1 MTAMMRPAITTTA
14 LLVTSLVVPAAPE
27 AWIRLR
33 TDHLV
38 IVSNA
43 GERGTRDVAQR
54 LERFIDAFASLRI
67 VEVTPDVPVTVM
79 VFRNDAAFSKFRPRQ
94 NGKTMNLSGYF
105 QRADD
110 ENLIALS
117 LESSAD
123 AHPYRVIFHEYAHA
137 LTTRAAILWPLWFQ
151 EGLAEF
157 CATFEADDQFAELG
171 LPVPEHVRL
180 LDRDRWLP
188 LQTLF
193 AVDRT
198 SPIYAGD
205 EQKIFYAEAWAL
217 VHYLIVG
224 DHGRH
229 RAGLA
234 QFAGRLA
241 AGLAADRAFASAFDM
256 SGEALEAELRQYIA
270 GRQFVDES
278 LTLRR
283 PAPAVSA
290 SFDAL
295 ASADADVYQGSL
307 LMRVG
312 RRDEADPY
320 FNRAHRA
327 NPATPH
333 LEESLGF
340 LALARQR
347 YDEALQHLAQAIH
360 QDPAN
365 HLAHYYYAE
374 ALRRQVMEQGHPLS
388 PDVAR
393 AMSEPLRAAIRL
405 MPSFARAYYLL
416 GCVHYVTGEDLD
428 EGVRLLQ
435 TAIRLAPPHRAAMLM
450 LASLQLKMRDCAAAK
465 ATAEAI
471 IAAPDAT
478 AAMKAEARTVADK
491 ATAAGCRIASL
502 GATGDRRGPT

>member
-1 MTAMMRPAITTTA
+1 MTRPPIATIA
-14 LLVTSLVVPAAPE
+14 LLVTSLTLPASAAPDT
-27 AWIRLR
+27 WTRLR

-43 GERGTRDVAQR
+43 GESGTRDVAER
-54 LERFIDAFASLRI
+54 LERFIDTLSSLGSI
-67 VEVTPDVPVTVM
+67 EVTPDVPVTVM
-79 VFRNDAAFSKFRPRQ
+79 VFRNDASFSRFRPRQ
-94 NGKTMNLSGYF
+94 AGKTMSLSGYF

-117 LESSAD
+117 LETSAD
-123 AHPYRVIFHEYAHA
+123 AYPYRVIFHEYAHA
-137 LTTRAAILWPLWFQ
+137 LTTRAAVLWPLWLQ

-157 CATFEADDQFAELG
+157 CSTFEADDQFAELG
-171 LPVPEHVRL
+171 LPVPEHVAL
-180 LDRDRWLP
+180 LDRERWLP
-188 LQTLF
+188 LRTLF

-198 SPIYAGD
+198 SSLYTGD
-205 EQKIFYAEAWAL
+205 QQKIFYAEAWAL
-217 VHYLIVG
+217 VHYLLVG

-229 RAGLA
+229 RPGVA
-234 QFAGRLA
+234 QFANGLA
-241 AGLAADRAFASAFDM
+241 AGRAADRAFASAFDV
-256 SGEALEAELRQYIA
+256 SGAALEPALRQYIA

-278 LTLRR
+278 LRLER

-290 SFDAL
+290 SFDKL
-295 ASADADVYQGSL
+295 TSGEADVYQGSL

-340 LALARQR
+340 IALARQR
-347 YDEALQHLAQAIH
+347 YDEALQHLRLAIQ

-374 ALRRQVMEQGHPLS
+374 VLRRQVMEQGHPLS

-393 AMSEPLRAAIRL
+393 AMAGPLREAIRL

-428 EGVRLLQ
+428 EGVRLLE
-435 TAIRLAPPHRAAMLM
+435 TAMRLAPPHRAAMLM
-450 LASLQLKMRDCAAAK
+450 LASIQLKMRDCAAAK
-465 ATAEAI
+465 ATADAI
-471 IAAPDAT
+471 VAAPDAST
-478 AAMKAEARTVADK
+478 AMKAEARRVADK
-491 ATAAGCRIASL
+491 ASAVACRTTSA